1 MKNKNLLVIIGIAL
15 AYHFYKMYAKKP
27 NAPVLKTS
35 ATPNLLYPE
44 SNQVNANNVPS
55 QFLVDSVRTAE
66 AIDTPNTYQ
75 TYYGK
80 LNGMN
85 NKVPT
90 TC

>member
-27 NAPVLKTS
+27 NAPVSKTS

-44 SNQVNANNVPS
+44 TNQVQANQVPS
-55 QFLVDSVRTAE
+55 QFLVDSVRTTEVA
-66 AIDTPNTYQ
+66 DTPSTYQ
-75 TYYGK
+75 SYYGR
-80 LNGMN
+80 LNGAN